1 MQSALQWQGAASYT
15 WLNKWINVTAGA
27 DVKISGRT
35 DFGATVAIDHIFR
48 KEWKG
53 PVIVV
58 VDPAA
63 TVNAGSQQFTKT
75 SYERNGF
82 LIFPGTIQA
91 VNSEVKAFN
100 ILSYELAVPVIL
112 IKKKW
117 QFLINPAFV
126 SPQNLIRVEGRP
138 DLSERGKDMFYVTT
152 GLKYSF

>member
-1 MQSALQWQGAASYT
+1 MTIL
-15 WLNKWINVTAGA
+15 VTGGA

-75 SYERNGF
+75 SYERKGF